1 MERNAY
7 EGDHVY
13 GVSEWLGVEMAPK
26 EKSFTTWYQVRRC
39 TGQLV
44 PSDVGQTRHDGS
56 AYQTCTSTVRNE
68 FK

>member
-1 MERNAY
+1 MLMKVITCTVFPS
-7 EGDHVY
+7 G
-13 GVSEWLGVEMAPK
+13 SESKWPQMKNHSQLGK
-26 EKSFTTWYQVRRC
+26 YQVRRC